1 MKNIRHLLLAMLAGT
16 MLLVSGCSESFK
28 AKLAAGMSIAPYFGA
43 NSVTV
48 GTASRTSS
56 DKGTRSLITVTIKDV
71 KWQDYEEKQLE
82 MLGCLAAHD
91 FLKKLLPGD
100 AKNDQYI
107 GIDLEDA
114 MNGTKEL
121 EYKVSDLLELDGPIQ
136 TANSFYAA
144 FSKADGSGITALS
157 DTSYLGTVAISEIL
171 ELNRQVDSVFGGDT
185 RKLEYAGLDPD
196 EQMEQGEKAWQV
208 LLTET
213 AKTLKVRYLINIDKK
228 SKKVIGVTYDSKKRE

>member
-1 MKNIRHLLLAMLAGT
+1 MKNIRSLCFILLAGT
-16 MLLVSGCSESFK
+16 MLLVSACSESFK
-28 AKLAAGMSIAPYFGA
+28 TKLAAGMSIAPYF
-43 NSVTV
+43 NSSSVMV
-48 GTASRTSS
+48 GTATRTSA

-100 AKNDQYI
+100 ATNDQYI

-121 EYKVSDLLELDGPIQ
+121 EYKVADLLELDGPVQ
-136 TANSFYAA
+136 TATSFYSA
-144 FSKADGSGITALS
+144 FSKADGAGIAVLS
-157 DTSYLGTVAISEIL
+157 DTSYLNPVAISEIL
-171 ELNRQVDSVFGGDT
+171 ELNRQVDSVFAGAP
-185 RKLEYAGLDPD
+185 RKMEFAGLDPD